1 MKAEYVTSTIGKG
14 TELHISAAEYKRIN
28 SEEGWSD
35 NPNLKPTITM
45 WRSKRCCRFGIFC

>member
-35 NPNLKPTITM
+35 NPT
-45 WRSKRCCRFGIFC
+45 KRRWTPAGCSRPR